1 MCMNENGE
9 YTMCVKQHESSARS
23 LLFPLKFLRV
33 LILKEKE
40 GREGLGC
47 VQVFYVQIILN
58 QNEKAVLIM
67 NDQLGGDGGGFLA
80 RIAPFVGACEKEQPT
95 RLERHR

>member
-1 MCMNENGE
+1 
-9 YTMCVKQHESSARS
+9 MCVKQHESSARS

-58 QNEKAVLIM
+58 QNEKAVSIM
-67 NDQLGGDGGGFLA
+67 NDQLGGDGGVGFHA
-80 RIAPFVGACEKEQPT
+80 RIAPFVGACEKEQQT
-95 RLERHR
+95 RPRLARHR